1 MKKILL
7 ILASFIALSCISH
20 AQRFT
25 VGAAIGLTNGPTPQF
40 SVFVGANDLVKALFI
55 GVDARLEGNLDL
67 GSSAVVSLG
76 AAALGTVNLG
86 IVTVYGGPLV
96 NFALSNSSFT
106 VGAVA
111 GLRYSLI
118 LGLSTFLEG
127 GVLFGDPLG
136 WRIRAGASFSL

>member
-1 MKKILL
+1 MKKLL
-7 ILASFIALSCISH
+7 IILASIIALSCTGH

-40 SVFVGANDLVKALFI
+40 SLMVGANDVVKALFI

-76 AAALGTVNLG
+76 AAVLGTVNLG
-86 IVTVYGGPLV
+86 IVTVYGGPQV
-96 NFALSNSSFT
+96 NFALSNSSFS
-106 VGAVA
+106 VGAVG

-118 LGLSTFLEG
+118 LGLSAFLEG
-127 GVLFGDPLG
+127 GVLLSDPLG

>member
-1 MKKILL
+1 MKKLIL
-7 ILASFIALSCISH
+7 ILASFFALSCISH

-40 SVFVGANDLVKALFI
+40 SLMVGANDIINALFI
-55 GVDARLEGNLDL
+55 GVDARLEGNLNL

-76 AAALGTVNLG
+76 AAVLGTVNLG
-86 IVTVYGGPLV
+86 VVTVYGGPQV
-96 NFALSNSSFT
+96 NFALSNSSLS
-106 VGAVA
+106 VGAVG

-118 LGLSTFLEG
+118 LGLSAFVEG
-127 GVLFGDPLG
+127 GVLFNDPLG